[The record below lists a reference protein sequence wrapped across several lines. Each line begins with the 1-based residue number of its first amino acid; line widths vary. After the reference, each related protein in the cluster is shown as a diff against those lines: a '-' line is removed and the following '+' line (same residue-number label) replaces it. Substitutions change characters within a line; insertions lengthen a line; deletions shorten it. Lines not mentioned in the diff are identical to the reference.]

1 MSEITKRALRDSL
14 RKELETKPFD
24 KITVR
29 DITEA
34 CGVSRM
40 TFYYHFGD
48 IYDLIEYIMRQV
60 VYEVD
65 SGNKDAAVGDKLI
78 LLLERMRKNR
88 KMIME
93 LRASKG
99 WPSIEKA
106 VYRIADEVIKNLA
119 GVTWDDGKFSDQ
131 EIQFAETFTKYGIVG
146 VIRDWIDNGMKEEPA
161 ELVSMLSSVLRSSP
175 DFTAVVS
182 LRRDSTGSRLQS
194 LKAGTAG

>member
-78 LLLERMRKNR
+78 LLLERMRKNK

-93 LRASKG
+93 LRASRG

-131 EIQFAETFTKYGIVG
+131 EIQFAGTFMKYGIVG

-161 ELVSMLSSVLRSSP
+161 DLVAMLSSVLRSSP

>member
-1 MSEITKRALRDSL
+1 
-14 RKELETKPFD
+14 
-24 KITVR
+24 
-29 DITEA
+29 
-34 CGVSRM
+34 M

-131 EIQFAETFTKYGIVG
+131 EIQFAETFMKYGIVG

>member
-93 LRASKG
+93 LRASRG

-131 EIQFAETFTKYGIVG
+131 EIQFAETFMKYGIVG

>member
-1 MSEITKRALRDSL
+1 MSEITKRALRESL
-14 RKELETKPFD
+14 RKELDAKPFD

-48 IYDLIEYIMRQV
+48 IYDLIEYIMRQT
-60 VYEVD
+60 VYEID
-65 SGNKDAAVGDKLI
+65 SGNKDAALGDKLI
-78 LLLERMRKNR
+78 LLLQRMRKN
-88 KMIME
+88 KKTIME
-93 LRASKG
+93 LRASRG

-119 GVTWDDGKFSDQ
+119 GVTWDDGRFSDQ
-131 EIQFAETFTKYGIVG
+131 EIQFAGTFMKYGIVG
-146 VIRDWIDNGMKEEPA
+146 VIREWIDGGMKEEPA
-161 ELVSMLSSVLRSSP
+161 EVVGMLSSVLQSSP

-182 LRRDSTGSRLQS
+182 LRKDG
-194 LKAGTAG
+194 AGKSKG